1 MKHLKTFEVFES
13 AETAGLTPK
22 QREFLNVGIDT
33 NGTWNYN
40 PATGLVDVK
49 GTFSAVYTGGGHQN
63 DLMGIRFGTVTGYF
77 RCSEIDLE
85 TLDGCP
91 RYVGKE
97 FNCRGNLLKTLEGGP
112 EEVGDN
118 FDCVGNKLTSLVGAP
133 RKVGGAFICTD
144 NPLTSLAG
152 APEEIGWE
160 FHCRTQTGEVLTF
173 HKGQW
178 NLDGW
183 LKKLKEVTQSKQELI
198 LTLLSPEFLNRE
210 IEKDPARM
218 IMKLKPF
225 LNDELFKEIQP
236 KLIWPKDLQDD
247 VDLAGDLDNIG
258 F

>member
-1 MKHLKTFEVFES
+1 MKHLKTFSLFEADKTS
-13 AETAGLTPK
+13 GLTQEQRDYLDSAIPPK
-22 QREFLNVGIDT
+22 A
-33 NGTWNYN
+33 TWNYN
-40 PATGLVDVK
+40 PATGLVDVN
-49 GTFSAVYTGGGHQN
+49 GTFTAN
-63 DLMGIRFGTVTGYF
+63 NFFRLMGIRFGMVTGYF
-77 RCSEIDLE
+77 RCPNIDLE
-85 TLDGCP
+85 TLDGSP
-91 RYVGKE
+91 RFVGKE
-97 FNCRGNLLKTLEGGP
+97 FNCRGNLLETLEGGP

-183 LKKLKEVTQSKQELI
+183 LKKLKEVSPAKQELI

-210 IEKDPARM
+210 IEKDPAKM

-236 KLIWPKDLQDD
+236 KLIWPKEFKDD